1 MEFKANSGV
10 WGTMFGV
17 PCIVADNFLKLADES
32 QIKVLL
38 YLLRYSGKSVTSEE
52 ISLNTGVSV
61 EQANDAVMF
70 WQQVNVLS
78 QDMTLVVS
86 TSAPEPVQEIQLETP
101 VVAATPT
108 VTAPTLE
115 KTAPLGN
122 APLKTTQLHP
132 SEIAEIICN
141 DSNIAELFKIAE
153 TLLGPLNPAMQNSLI
168 WMFNYLG
175 LKKEVIL
182 ILIGY
187 CVETNKSNPKAIEK
201 IASDWTE
208 KEINTLETATSEVE
222 RLNNIHTYVNDIK
235 RIFELRQNPTSNQQK
250 FISQWQTEGY
260 SIPLVHLAYEKTVEQ
275 INKVS
280 FEYINKILISW
291 KNSGFSSPDDVRKA
305 EEQYRNKKQSHPT
318 TSDGFNP
325 DNYKIVI
332 NNI

>member
-17 PCIVADNFLKLADES
+17 PCIVADNFLKLADEA

-38 YLLRYSGKSVTSEE
+38 FLLRYSGKSVTSED
-52 ISLNTGVSV
+52 ISLNTGFSI
-61 EQANDAVMF
+61 EQVNDAVTF

-78 QDMTLVVS
+78 QDMTAAASV
-86 TSAPEPVQEIQLETP
+86 PEPIMERQMERQPEI
-101 VVAATPT
+101 PT
-108 VTAPTLE
+108 VTTPVPE
-115 KTAPLGN
+115 QVPPLGT

-132 SEIAEIICN
+132 SEIAEIICSN
-141 DSNIAELFKIAE
+141 PNIAELFKIAE
-153 TLLGPLNPAMQNSLI
+153 TILGPLNPTMQNSLI

-187 CVETNKSNPKAIEK
+187 CVDLNKSNPKSIEK
-201 IASDWTE
+201 IASEWAE
-208 KEINTLETATSEVE
+208 NGINTLEAATAEAE
-222 RLNNIHTYVNDIK
+222 RLNAARSFANEIK
-235 RIFELRQNPTSNQQK
+235 RLFELRQNPTTNQQK
-250 FISQWQTEGY
+250 FISQWQTDGY
-260 SIPLVHLAYEKTVEQ
+260 STALIHYAYEKTVEQ

-291 KNSGFSSPDDVRKA
+291 KNAGYTSPDDVKRAEDEYRK
-305 EEQYRNKKQSHPT
+305 KKQNEPAS
-318 TSDGFNP
+318 SDGF
-325 DNYKIVI
+325 DADKYKILI